1 MLVAVFL
8 FRKIMKSEEITT
20 IRKELKEKYNIE
32 TDRDLIKQLGI
43 EEEDKS
49 KLFAWIR
56 YQCAFSYQEGFD
68 NGQDSLKYKLREL
81 LTPSR

>member
-1 MLVAVFL
+1 MFKLDF
-8 FRKIMKSEEITT
+8 MKSEEITT

-43 EEEDKS
+43 DEADKS

-56 YQCAFSYQEGFD
+56 YQCAYSYQEGFD